1 MLCFTRHT
9 VSPVV
14 CVRWVGHG
22 ICRLDVRAVLVRRLG
37 YYCQTA
43 AWYNLY
49 HAHRLMKILKE
60 VEASCLHAIKAA
72 ASRYCIIGGAVLLQ
86 LVHPA
91 AGWVHIASGRN
102 QQPGIWQP
110 MHGLGVHCVIP
121 VLRVAGSLYIACHGS
136 QLSRASTT
144 RRQS

>member
-1 MLCFTRHT
+1 VRYAGLQRAQVAPVNKCRAMTVAENESSMLCFTRHT

-14 CVRWVGHG
+14 CVRCVGHG

-43 AWYNLY
+43 AWY

-91 AGWVHIASGRN
+91 GGCILR
-102 QQPGIWQP
+102 
-110 MHGLGVHCVIP
+110 LGEI
-121 VLRVAGSLYIACHGS
+121 S
-136 QLSRASTT
+136 SRASGSPCTAWVST
-144 RRQS
+144 V